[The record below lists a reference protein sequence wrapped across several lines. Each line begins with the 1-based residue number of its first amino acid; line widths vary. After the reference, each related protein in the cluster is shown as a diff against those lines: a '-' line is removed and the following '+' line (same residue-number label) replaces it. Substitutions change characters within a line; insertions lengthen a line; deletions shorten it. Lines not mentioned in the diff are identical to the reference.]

1 MTYRQYLA
9 LGRVERFT
17 MHLELCEMIED
28 ANPPTEDDPDGD
40 GGGAPMRP
48 KRMRR

>member
-17 MHLELCEMIED
+17 MHMELCEMIEE
-28 ANPPTEDDPDGD
+28 ANPPKDDDPDGD
-40 GGGAPMRP
+40 VGRASMRP
-48 KRMRR
+48 KRIRR